1 MEILYGV
8 RVWCMGTRTL
18 TMNEIAEEGRPPPP
32 PVLEKGND
40 RQGEY
45 TEVERPLE
53 LFASRGVHCFF
64 GPKVLITRSGGW

>member
-1 MEILYGV
+1 
-8 RVWCMGTRTL
+8 
-18 TMNEIAEEGRPPPP
+18 MNEIAEEGRPPPP

-64 GPKVLITRSGGW
+64 GPKVLITRSGW